1 MSLKPRP
8 FSKLRVDTDTATEST
23 WARRRDI
30 PIAIL
35 AWIVLIAV
43 ILWMLGHVFN
53 TVLIFIIASLLA
65 YALYP
70 AVKLLGRW
78 MPRFFA
84 ILIVYIVVLTALV
97 VVIYFLVNTTV
108 SQVSALIVNV
118 RALLTPAPHEQV
130 SPLVKTLERF
140 GITQAQ
146 ITAAGNQII
155 AQAEGL
161 TTSVVPLL
169 TGIFNFIL
177 DTFVVAVLSI
187 YLLVDGSRVTN
198 WLRNNLPASQEG
210 RMRFFLNTLQRVVGG
225 YIRGQLT
232 LSALIGV
239 LVGIDM
245 TIFHVPYAVLLGV
258 LAFVLEF
265 IPVLGTL
272 TSGAICVLVALS
284 QGWLIALLVLASFIV
299 IHILEGDVIGPRIV
313 GQAIGLHPA
322 VSLIALIAGAELFGI
337 VGALF
342 ASPVA
347 GVIQALLIAIW
358 SEWRAAHPEEFAED
372 KEKVAQAIDKNL
384 PDHPVEPPEK
394 LLS

>member
-1 MSLKPRP
+1 MSINPRP
-8 FSKLRVDTDTATEST
+8 FSKLRVDTVQESR

-35 AWIVLIAV
+35 AWIALGAIFFWA
-43 ILWMLGHVFN
+43 LGHVFN

-65 YALYP
+65 YALLP
-70 AVKLLGRW
+70 AVKLLERA

-84 ILIVYIVVLTALV
+84 ILIVYLVVLTALV
-97 VVIYFLVNTTV
+97 VIFYFLINTTV
-108 SQVSALIVNV
+108 SQVAALIVNV
-118 RALLTPAPHEQV
+118 RTLLTPAPNEQV
-130 SPLVKTLERF
+130 SPLIKTLTRF
-140 GITQAQ
+140 GITQSQ

-161 TTSVVPLL
+161 TSSIVPLL
-169 TGIFNFIL
+169 TGIANFIL

-187 YLLVDGSRVTN
+187 YLLVDGKRVTD
-198 WLRNNLPASQEG
+198 WLRNNLPTSQEG

-245 TIFHVPYAVLLGV
+245 WIFHVPYAVLLGV
-258 LAFVLEF
+258 MAFILEF

-284 QGWLIALLVLASFIV
+284 QGWLIALLVLATFIV
-299 IHILEGDVIGPRIV
+299 LHILEGDVVGPRIV

-322 VSLIALIAGAELFGI
+322 ISLIALIAGAELFGI

-347 GVIQALLIAIW
+347 GVLQALLIAIW
-358 SEWRAAHPEEFAED
+358 SEWRAAHPDQFQEA
-372 KEKVAQAIDKNL
+372 KEKIADTLEDNL